1 MADKSPNPSQESPEE
16 ESGVLKT
23 VPLDNLDKRLAN
35 ELADVRSGIE
45 SMYRTTVEAV
55 MRAYEF
61 RIHEWIVKKDRFFEE
76 IQKKYELPQDE
87 QLDYKLDLNKGI
99 VLVRVAEDQEN
110 EKEQ

>member
-1 MADKSPNPSQESPEE
+1 
-16 ESGVLKT
+16 
-23 VPLDNLDKRLAN
+23 
-35 ELADVRSGIE
+35 
-45 SMYRTTVEAV
+45 
-55 MRAYEF
+55 
-61 RIHEWIVKKDRFFEE
+61 VKKDRFFEE